1 MKIDGQTDD
10 CMGWDGMEWDGRVY
24 VYMWKVKLPGR
35 GLCLLNIS
43 GAPHLASSDLSM
55 DKALSLSLS
64 LSVNGEHF
72 QPFMC
77 VFRALF

>member
-10 CMGWDGMEWDGRVY
+10 CMTGWDGMGWQGVCVY
-24 VYMWKVKLPGR
+24 VEGEAARSWPVSTKYFR
-35 GLCLLNIS
+35 CT
-43 GAPHLASSDLSM
+43 SSRLIRPQHGQS
-55 DKALSLSLS
+55 SLSRS